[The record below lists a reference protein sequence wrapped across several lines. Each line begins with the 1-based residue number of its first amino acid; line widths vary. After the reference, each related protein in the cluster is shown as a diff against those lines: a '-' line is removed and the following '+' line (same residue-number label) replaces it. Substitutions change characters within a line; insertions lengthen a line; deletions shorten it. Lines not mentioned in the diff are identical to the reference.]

1 MDSNLFYMLLV
12 MLTVLTLMSS
22 FGGGIRYRENFMEE
36 LGDITGDMFQQLPEP
51 QPSMPEVVVP
61 PTEVVPPPTEE
72 EVEDPPKK
80 VPVKLPVV
88 QPSTYDTLYCTV

>member
-1 MDSNLFYMLLV
+1 MLLV

-51 QPSMPEVVVP
+51 QPAMPEVVVP
-61 PTEVVPPPTEE
+61 PTEEAKEE
-72 EVEDPPKK
+72 PPKK

-88 QPSTYDTLYCTV
+88 QASTYDTLYCTV

>member
-51 QPSMPEVVVP
+51 LPTMPEV
-61 PTEVVPPPTEE
+61 VVPPPTEE
-72 EVEDPPKK
+72 EAKEEPPKK

>member
-1 MDSNLFYMLLV
+1 

-51 QPSMPEVVVP
+51 QPAMPE
-61 PTEVVPPPTEE
+61 VPPPTEE
-72 EVEDPPKK
+72 AEVVPPPKK

-88 QPSTYDTLYCTV
+88 QPSTYDTLFCTV